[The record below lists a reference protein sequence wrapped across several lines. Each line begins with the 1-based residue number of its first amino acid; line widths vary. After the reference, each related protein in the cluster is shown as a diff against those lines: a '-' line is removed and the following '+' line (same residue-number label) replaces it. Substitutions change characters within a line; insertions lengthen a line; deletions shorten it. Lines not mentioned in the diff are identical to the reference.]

1 MEHYILA
8 TDLSRVPLQN
18 KAYLEDKVRL
28 MMQEAWEVLLGNTR
42 ETDKAASLA
51 QESHRLATQCD
62 DQVGVADSSILLSIV
77 HMFRAEYNE
86 AIEKAGLALN
96 ASLSSSYL
104 YGQASAYSSF
114 GSVYA
119 ALGEFNRAHFYY
131 QRAIQM
137 FEEQGVEDMRLG
149 LAYYGMGQIFLDRV
163 EPETALEWLEK
174 SRNMYES
181 QNLQIGLAR
190 TVNVIGNA
198 YMLMGDYDKALD
210 CAFNSLAIFA
220 NFQNGIG
227 QSRTLHDLG
236 RIYQKTGDRAT
247 ALSYFKQALDLRLA
261 DNYRP
266 GIITTYADL
275 GHFYLEEGNFAEAEK
290 NLRSAQ
296 EWCIQGQVL
305 SKEAKIHR
313 LLSELYHAQGKYE
326 QSLEEFKRYHTTH
339 EKAMI
344 EDATNQT
351 RYLQMVHEVE
361 QKARENEM
369 YRLQNIELA
378 KVNQELGHALELIN
392 DSLNYA
398 RRIQNIILPAY
409 QELKQC
415 FCDAFVFYRP
425 RDIVSGDFY
434 WLHREG
440 NMNYLA
446 VVDCTGHGVP
456 GAFMSLLG
464 YSLLNHI
471 IKERHL
477 KRPSEILRA
486 LDEALMEVLRQRDDL
501 SDIHDGMDVA
511 LLAIDLDSRMIHY
524 AGANEP
530 LYAFHDQVL
539 IEYEPAR
546 FPLGG
551 STRIYGHKDFPAHS
565 IKYYPDDTLYLF
577 SDGFKDQFGLM
588 NDQKRKYSSKRFRD
602 MLKRICN
609 QPMEDQSLLV
619 EREFMAWKGSLRQ
632 TDDVLVIGI
641 RL

>member
-1 MEHYILA
+1 MEQYLLA
-8 TDLSRVPLQN
+8 SDISRVPLQN
-18 KAYLEDKVRL
+18 KTYLQDKIRL

-42 ETDKAASLA
+42 EIDKAVQIAREA
-51 QESHRLATQCD
+51 YRLASQCD
-62 DQVGVADSSILLSIV
+62 DLVSRADSSMLQSIA
-77 HMFRAEYNE
+77 HMFRSEYNE
-86 AIEKAGLALN
+86 AIEKAGAALN
-96 ASLSSSYL
+96 QSLAADYQ
-104 YGQASAYSSF
+104 YGIASAYSGF

-119 ALGEFNRAHFYY
+119 ALGEFNRAHYYY
-131 QRAIQM
+131 QKAIQM

-149 LAYYGMGQIFLDRV
+149 LAYYGMGQIFLDRQ
-163 EPETALEWLEK
+163 EPQTALEWLEK
-174 SRNMYES
+174 SRVMYEA

-198 YMLMGDYDKALD
+198 YLMLGDYDKALA
-210 CAFNSLAIFA
+210 CAFDSLAIFA

-236 RIYQKTGDRAT
+236 KIYQKIGDRTT
-247 ALSYFKQALDLRLA
+247 ALAYFKQALDLRLA

-266 GIITTYADL
+266 GIITTYTDL
-275 GHFYLEEGNFAEAEK
+275 GRFYLEENNFMEAERC
-290 NLRSAQ
+290 LRSAQ
-296 EWCIQGQVL
+296 EWCINGQVL

-313 LLSELYHAQGKYE
+313 LLSELYQAQGKYQE
-326 QSLEEFKRYHTTH
+326 ALAEYKQYHIVH

-440 NMNYLA
+440 NMIYLA

-471 IKERHL
+471 IKEKHL
-477 KRPSEILRA
+477 KRPSEILMA
-486 LDEALMEVLRQRDDL
+486 LDESLMEVLRQRDDL

-511 LLAIDLDSRMIHY
+511 LLAIDLDTRMIHY

-530 LYAFHDQVL
+530 LYAFHSQTL

-551 STRIYGHKDFPAHS
+551 STRIYGHKEFPSHS
-565 IKYYPDDTLYLF
+565 IRYHADDTLYLF

-602 MLKRICN
+602 LLKHICN

-619 EREFMAWKGSLRQ
+619 EREFMAWKGALRQ